1 LWSNEHKQAIKINK
15 TLCRG
20 SSKSLAC
27 ILKKRG
33 SYAQKGGDKMQAR
46 FLVRDRG
53 RKLPSFFENYWFR
66 LSQPQEIQLF
76 TCFQGREINHDNK
89 IGLTPSTSLKEKRL
103 QSETW
108 RY

>member
-1 LWSNEHKQAIKINK
+1 M
-15 TLCRG
+15 
-20 SSKSLAC
+20 
-27 ILKKRG
+27 LKKCG
-33 SYAQKGGDKMQAR
+33 SYAQKGGDKIQAR

-53 RKLPSFFENYWFR
+53 RQLLSFFENYWFR

-76 TCFQGREINHDNK
+76 TLFQGRENNHNNE
-89 IGLTPSTSLKEKRL
+89 IGLTSSTFLKEKRL